1 MTNVPFGDLAAR
13 LAGTLCADAI
23 HRTLLSTDAS
33 IFQVAPAAVV
43 YPAATADV
51 VAAVHFARRHGLAIH
66 PRGAGSGVCGA
77 ALGGGIVVDFT
88 RHMHRLLHLDR
99 QAKTFTCEPG
109 YRLGELETALAGSG
123 LFFPPDPSTG
133 EYATFGGMT
142 GTNASGSHSVKY
154 GNTADYLVDAELVL
168 GDGRLVRLAEL
179 AATPPEGLP
188 PPLKALAALYRDH
201 REEIE
206 AAYPE
211 MPFNTAGYNLRG
223 LVRNGGLD
231 LRELVA
237 GAEGTLGVVTRLT
250 FRLAD
255 RPTHDSLVVAY
266 MDDIV
271 ASARAVQAILPMGPS
286 GIEIL
291 DKSLMA
297 LARENDP
304 RLKDAL
310 PDGVDNI
317 LMLEFDGFQ
326 GDGCAA
332 AAAEV
337 IRRLEADGFSRRA
350 YAAVS
355 PEDKAR
361 FWSVRKAAVPIL
373 NRLRGPRKIVALIED
388 AVVPIGNLVGY
399 FKGIYDLLGRH
410 GVRFVTYGHI
420 AKGLMHT
427 RPLLDLK
434 DAGDVRRLRTIA
446 DDFYELVRGLDGTV
460 SGEHGDGRLR
470 SAYVR
475 RRYPGIYPLFLRVK
489 ALLDPEGLFNPEVI
503 THHDPEQMTRH
514 LRYGEGYRRV
524 PAPAT
529 RLVWPAG
536 FANEVEKCHGCSKC
550 TTVTHATRMC
560 PVYKATREESAAP
573 KAKANVLRALV
584 DGRLRGAEDFAAA
597 FREVLVRCILC
608 GSCAQECPSG
618 VDIPKLAM
626 EARARYARLHGSPL
640 ADRVL
645 TRLEETARVARRL
658 APLAAPIIRR
668 PAARRLMEEVSGLSA
683 RRDLVLP
690 ARRSL
695 RERLGSIPAG
705 GGRGETVLFF
715 AGCYAGYVE
724 PSIGLAAVRVLT
736 HLGARVVVPEQ
747 HCCGL
752 PMLSKGL
759 VHAAA
764 GKVRRNLGRWGGL
777 LDAAEAVVV
786 TCSSCGLAL
795 AQEWRSLVGD
805 SDPLRVLAAKL
816 VHISAYVNQRQA
828 RLRLR
833 PSALTLAYHAPCHLR
848 VQPDPDSSLAMLRTL
863 AGSGV
868 TSLRS
873 HCCGMAGSWGMTADH
888 FALSR
893 RMGGD
898 LMEKLEASG
907 ADLAVTDCPTCRLQ
921 MMQFGS
927 LPVRHPVEL
936 VADHLRGA
944 G

>member
-1 MTNVPFGDLAAR
+1 MPNAPFSDLAAR
-13 LAGTLCADAI
+13 LAGTLCSDAI
-23 HRTLLSTDAS
+23 HRTLLATDAS
-33 IFQVAPAAVV
+33 IFQVPPAAVV
-43 YPAATADV
+43 YPASTADV
-51 VAAVHFARRHGLAIH
+51 VETVRFARRHGLAIH

-77 ALGGGIVVDFT
+77 ALGAGIVVDFT

-99 QAKTFTCEPG
+99 EAKTVTCEPG
-109 YRLGELETALAGSG
+109 YRLGELAVALEGSG

-154 GNTADYLVDAELVL
+154 GNTADYLLDAEMVL
-168 GDGRLVRLAEL
+168 GDGSLIRLSAI
-179 AATPPEGLP
+179 AAAPPERLP
-188 PPLKALAALYRDH
+188 TALKALADLYRDH
-201 REEIE
+201 REAIE

-223 LVRNGGLD
+223 LVASGGLD
-231 LRELVA
+231 LRALIA
-237 GAEGTLGVVTRLT
+237 GAEGTLGVVTGLT

-304 RLKDAL
+304 ALRDAL

-317 LMLEFDGFQ
+317 LMVEFDGFRE
-326 GDGCAA
+326 DGCAR

-337 IRRLEADGFSRRA
+337 IRCLEAGGFSRRA
-350 YAAVS
+350 HAAVS

-399 FKGIYDLLGRH
+399 FTGIYDLLGRH

-434 DAGDVRRLRTIA
+434 DPGDVRRLRTIA
-446 DDFYELVRGLDGTV
+446 DEFYELVRGLGGTV

-475 RRYPGIYPLFLRVK
+475 RRYPGIYPLFLQVK
-489 ALLDPEGLFNPEVI
+489 ALLDPEGLFNPEII

-514 LRYGEGYRRV
+514 LRYGGGYRRV
-524 PAPAT
+524 PLPPP
-529 RLVWPAG
+529 RLVWPEGLAHE
-536 FANEVEKCHGCSKC
+536 AEKCHGCSKC

-573 KAKANVLRALV
+573 KAKANILRAV
-584 DGRLRGAEDFAAA
+584 IDGRLPGEEAFAAA
-597 FREVLVRCILC
+597 YREVLARCILC

-618 VDIPKLAM
+618 VDIPKLAL
-626 EARARYARLHGSPL
+626 EARARYARRYGSPL
-640 ADRVL
+640 ADRAL
-645 TRLEETARVARRL
+645 TRLEEAARATRGL
-658 APLAAPIIRR
+658 APLAAPLLRA
-668 PAARRLMEEVSGLSA
+668 PAARRLLEALTGLSA
-683 RRDLVLP
+683 RRDLALP
-690 ARRSL
+690 ARHSL
-695 RERLGSIPAG
+695 RDRLGAAPAG
-705 GGRGETVLFF
+705 SGGATVLYF
-715 AGCYAGYVE
+715 AGCYASYVE
-724 PSIGLAAVRVLT
+724 PAIGLAAVRVLA
-736 HLGARVVVPEQ
+736 HLGARVVLPEQ

-752 PMLSKGL
+752 PLLSKGL
-759 VHAAA
+759 ADAAA
-764 GKVRRNLGRWGGL
+764 AKVRRNLDRWGRL
-777 LDAAEAVVV
+777 LASADAVVV

-795 AQEWRSLVGD
+795 AREWSSLVGD

-816 VHISAYVNQRQA
+816 IHLSAYVNQRQT

-868 TSLRS
+868 TALKS

-898 LMEKLEASG
+898 LMEKLAASG

-921 MMQFGS
+921 MEQFGRR
-927 LPVRHPVEL
+927 PVRHPVEV
-936 VADHLRGA
+936 VADHLMDG
-944 G
+944 